1 MTIDLLQVYDDIA
14 AWFDQNR
21 TRSLM
26 EKPYLDAA
34 LALVPAAPAVLDLGC
49 GTGEPIAAYLIE
61 HGAQVT
67 GIDGAGAMI
76 DMCRTRFA
84 SHSWIVGDMRS
95 VDLGTQFDIVI
106 AWHSFFH
113 LTADEQRA
121 MFARFAA
128 HLRTGG
134 VLVFTSGSKAG
145 VAWGEMQGHKIHHDS
160 LSADEYRTLAAAH
173 GFTVAQHTEDDPACG
188 GATVWIMQKNTA
200 TP

>member
-34 LALVPAAPAVLDLGC
+34 LALAPPAPAVLDLGC
-49 GTGEPIAAYLIE
+49 GTGEPIAAYLIAQ
-61 HGAQVT
+61 GAQVT
-67 GIDGAGAMI
+67 GIDGASAMI
-76 DMCRTRFA
+76 EMCRARFA
-84 SHSWIVGDMRS
+84 AHTWIVGDMRS

-188 GATVWIMQKNTA
+188 GATVWIMQKDTA